1 MSTTHPEKLPSIN
14 SNNSRDSDTLSTNFQ
29 DKEIAE
35 IESYNEEAAKNDTTA
50 YNYKDDPDNP
60 MMPATQDIMVYF
72 NTNLTLI
79 NATIALFLLMNALAP
94 LFWAPLSERIGRRW
108 IYIVAMVLY
117 TVCTIICGIST
128 NLGLFF
134 AFRLLQGI
142 FACAGQAVGGGSV
155 SDIFEPH
162 ERGKAM
168 SIYILG
174 TILGPAVAPIVGG
187 YIDQYLGWRWI
198 FYIKTIMGGVLVILN
213 FIFLKETLYT
223 PNSKILAPP
232 ANFKERLTRL
242 KFNPFG
248 SLELLLKKEVALVCL
263 PISIAFGWFYFLVT
277 ILPQTFGSVY
287 KFSTGSIGLCY
298 LAGGIGNTSGS
309 IFAGAIS
316 DKLYHKA
323 VAKNSGETVKEFRL
337 RPIYIG
343 VPLIALGSVM
353 YGWFL
358 HVPTHFMGPL
368 VSYTIAT
375 FGIMFTITV
384 ANTYLVDSNHTKAA
398 SVVSVNNFT
407 RNICGMIFSLTAVQ
421 IRTSLGDGWAYTLM
435 AIMCVVAYL
444 ICIPT
449 VQKFGQTWRESS
461 SRR

>member
-1 MSTTHPEKLPSIN
+1 MSNTHPEKLPSIN
-14 SNNSRDSDTLSTNFQ
+14 SSNSDTLSTNFQ

-35 IESYNEEAAKNDTTA
+35 IESYNEEVANNDTTA

-60 MMPATQDIMVYF
+60 MNWPKGKKTILLLVVSMNSFMGYFSSAVYMPATHDIMVYF
-72 NTNLTLI
+72 DTNLTLI
-79 NATIALFLLMNALAP
+79 NATIALFLLMNAIAP

-108 IYIVAMVLY
+108 IYIVAIVLY

-128 NLGLFF
+128 SLGLFF

-198 FYIKTIMGGVLVILN
+198 FYVKTIMGGVLIVLN
-213 FIFLKETLYT
+213 FIFLKETLYI
-223 PNSKILAPP
+223 PNSKKLAPP
-232 ANFKERLTRL
+232 ANFKERLERL

-287 KFSTGSIGLCY
+287 KFPTGSIGLCY
-298 LAGGIGNTSGS
+298 LAGGLGNTSGS

-323 VAKNSGETVKEFRL
+323 IAKNNGETVKEFRL

-343 VPLIALGSVM
+343 VPLIALGAVM

-368 VSYTIAT
+368 ASYTI
-375 FGIMFTITV
+375 I
-384 ANTYLVDSNHTKAA
+384 
-398 SVVSVNNFT
+398 VSVNNFT

-421 IRTSLGDGWAYTLM
+421 IRASLGDGWAYTLM

-449 VQKFGQTWRESS
+449 VQKFGQKWRESS
-461 SRR
+461 TR